1 LRADVEI
8 GGGLWRRGNRLACAQ
23 SEAIKGC
30 KFRVDCCFLGIGP
43 HQGIADYSAYAH
55 AGHNIFRRAF
65 SVWRFRSSF
74 FSEVSMRAI
83 TPTAVLLGMLAG
95 TTVAEA
101 GEWTGAYIAI
111 GAGIGAANHQLSLEE
126 APDVPF
132 DGALAFDG
140 LGGDG
145 GLFTLGVGADYQIDK
160 RFVIGAFFDYDWTD
174 LDTDVLSLNLAE
186 PIAVSANAAISV
198 EDVWSVGGRLGYVVS
213 PSTLLF
219 LTAGYSRADISDL
232 NVSFGGG
239 GLTLA
244 RVGEFDGYF
253 IGGGAEV
260 KLTKAISIKG
270 EYRYTDL
277 DAETITLLPGTPL
290 EGINDFV
297 TTKLDPDIQ
306 SGRLSLVYKFGAGH
320 GSETEAEPEA
330 AASVGSWSQ
339 FYIGL
344 GGAYAFANT
353 QATLTPG
360 PFVDPDDVSGS
371 LSTDGLG
378 SQGAAY
384 IVTLGAD
391 RQYDDKFV
399 FGLFVDYTRHNA
411 EYDISLRLEDIFSGR
426 IGYEIEDELSIGGRV
441 GYLLTPA
448 TMLFGSVGY
457 SHLWLSDTTASFQIV
472 DGPGGS
478 GVVADNGS
486 FGGVFLGAGFETKL
500 SDRLSL
506 KAEYRYLFADT
517 DTVSLLPGGE
527 VGPGVSIDD
536 FVRTELTPDLQSVR
550 FSLDYRFDFGRSEA
564 APMK

>member
-1 LRADVEI
+1 MPNPDKSRPRRA
-8 GGGLWRRGNRLACAQ
+8 
-23 SEAIKGC
+23 
-30 KFRVDCCFLGIGP
+30 
-43 HQGIADYSAYAH
+43 
-55 AGHNIFRRAF
+55 AF
-65 SVWRFRSSF
+65 SVLRLWTFIF
-74 FSEVSMRAI
+74 IEVSMRAFPPI
-83 TPTAVLLGMLAG
+83 ATAAATLVLTCAG
-95 TTVAEA
+95 AEA
-101 GEWTGAYIAI
+101 SEWTGAYIGI
-111 GAGIGAANHQLSLEE
+111 GAGVGAANHQLLLEE
-126 APDVPF
+126 APGVPF

-145 GLFTLGVGADYQIDK
+145 GLFTLSAGADYQIDR
-160 RFVIGAFFDYDWTD
+160 RFVVGAFFDYDWTD
-174 LDTDVLSLNLAE
+174 LETDVLSLNLEE
-186 PIAVSANAAISV
+186 PIALSANASISV
-198 EDVWSVGGRLGYVVS
+198 EDVWSLGGRIGYVAS

-219 LTAGYSRADISDL
+219 LTAGYSRADVSDL
-232 NVSFGGG
+232 SLSSSFG

-270 EYRYTDL
+270 EYRYTDF
-277 DAETITLLPGTPL
+277 DAENITLLPGTF
-290 EGINDFV
+290 EEINDV
-297 TTKLDPDIQ
+297 ISTKLDPDIQ
-306 SGRLSLVYKFGAGH
+306 SGRLSLVYKFGSGH
-320 GSETEAEPEA
+320 GTEAEPETVA
-330 AASVGSWSQ
+330 PVGSWSQ

-353 QATLTPG
+353 EATITPG

-384 IVTLGAD
+384 TLSLGVD

-411 EYDISLRLEDIFSGR
+411 EYDISLRLEDIFAGR

-441 GYLLTPA
+441 GFLVTPA

-457 SHLWLSDTTASFQIV
+457 SHLWLSDTTASLEFLG
-472 DGPGGS
+472 GPPIS

-517 DTVSLLPGGE
+517 DTVSLLPGVE
-527 VGPGVSIDD
+527 VAPGVTIDD
-536 FVRTELTPDLQSVR
+536 FVRTELTPDIQSVR
-550 FSLDYRFDFGRSEA
+550 FSLDYRFDFGRSEP

>member
-1 LRADVEI
+1 MRIFQSTTASLAV
-8 GGGLWRRGNRLACAQ
+8 LAACA
-23 SEAIKGC
+23 
-30 KFRVDCCFLGIGP
+30 
-43 HQGIADYSAYAH
+43 
-55 AGHNIFRRAF
+55 
-65 SVWRFRSSF
+65 
-74 FSEVSMRAI
+74 
-83 TPTAVLLGMLAG
+83 TTAN
-95 TTVAEA
+95 A
-101 GEWTGAYIAI
+101 GEWTGAYIGI

-126 APDVPF
+126 APGVPF

-145 GLFTLGVGADYQIDK
+145 GLFTLSAGADYQIDK
-160 RFVIGAFFDYDWTD
+160 RFVIGAFFDYDWAD
-174 LDTDVLSLNLAE
+174 LETDVLSLNLAE
-186 PIAVSANAAISV
+186 PVPLSANAAISV

-232 NVSFGGG
+232 TISSSLG

-270 EYRYTDL
+270 EYRYTDY
-277 DAETITLLPGTPL
+277 DAENITLLPGTF
-290 EGINDFV
+290 EEINEAIS
-297 TTKLDPDIQ
+297 TKLDPDIQ

-320 GSETEAEPEA
+320 GGETEAEPEA
-330 AASVGSWSQ
+330 VASVGSWSQ

-353 QATLTPG
+353 EATISPG
-360 PFVDPDDVSGS
+360 PLVDPDDVSGS

-384 IVTLGAD
+384 MVTLGAD

-411 EYDISLRLEDIFSGR
+411 EYDISLRLEDIASGR
-426 IGYEIEDELSIGGRV
+426 LGYEIEDELSIGGRV

-457 SHLWLSDTTASFQIV
+457 SHLWLSDTTASFQID

-478 GVVADNGS
+478 GVLAENGS

-517 DTVSLLPGGE
+517 DTVSLLPGVE
-527 VGPGVSIDD
+527 VGPGVTIDD
-536 FVRTELTPDLQSVR
+536 FVRTELTPDMQSVR